1 MERIGGWGGRLS
13 LAWILGSFGNYGPLR
28 SVEGTARFSNAHAK
42 LEEAVLGSNTTSDY
56 FGYIPLGKL
65 LTIILATDY

>member
-1 MERIGGWGGRLS
+1 MERIRGWGGRLS
-13 LAWILGSFGNYGPLR
+13 LALILGSLGNYDPLR
-28 SVEGTARFSNAHAK
+28 SVVGTARFSNPHAK

-65 LTIILATDY
+65 LAIILATNY